1 MIVSL
6 WQRLRLKTQAVTSI
20 VFAAFL
26 AGGCATNNVAVE
38 PLAVKPVS
46 PKLMRAPDVPKC
58 ELRAAKDYAPQE
70 VISYAECWR
79 AAYDQL
85 FAKHKGLV
93 QAVSA
98 RQKTAQRAAKAA
110 KS

>member
-1 MIVSL
+1 MIAL
-6 WQRLRLKTQAVTSI
+6 TC
-20 VFAAFL
+20 AAFL
-26 AGGCATNNVAVE
+26 LGGCTTNNVAVE
-38 PLAVKPVS
+38 PVALKPVS
-46 PKLMRAPDVPKC
+46 PQLMRVPAVPKC
-58 ELRAAKDYAPQE
+58 ELRPAPDYAPQE

-85 FAKHKGLV
+85 FAKHKGLI

-98 RQKTAQRAAKAA
+98 RQKTAQQAAKAA